1 MLPHYS
7 MLLYVAT
14 LRLFKFNILHF
25 SCHSAVRILGWVTR
39 TSWFDLKSPDCFA
52 AIEKG
57 WRSSAFLW
65 VITDF
70 VRCKK
75 KRMDM
80 SPPLIGSHIITAPP
94 SPPPLDVKVGQ

>member
-7 MLLYVAT
+7 MLLCFPT

-52 AIEKG
+52 AI
-57 WRSSAFLW
+57 
-65 VITDF
+65 
-70 VRCKK
+70 K
-75 KRMDM
+75 KRLEIVGL
-80 SPPLIGSHIITAPP
+80 PLGNN
-94 SPPPLDVKVGQ
+94 